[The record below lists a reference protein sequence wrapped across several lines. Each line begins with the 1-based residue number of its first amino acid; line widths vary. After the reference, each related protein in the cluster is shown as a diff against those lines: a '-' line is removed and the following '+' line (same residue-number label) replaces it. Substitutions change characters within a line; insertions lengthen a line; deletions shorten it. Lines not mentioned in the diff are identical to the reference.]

1 MAMLKTTLTGAALG
15 AALAFA
21 ACSTSD
27 APTQT
32 AEAGDPL
39 VAAAH
44 GGEATA
50 ASKAAGE
57 GVYNAHCASC
67 HDNPEASKAPSRD
80 ALKRVSALYVTN
92 ALIMGKM
99 TAQGAPLS
107 AVEVSNV
114 SDFLSGGE
122 ENSTGWIAP
131 NTCPA
136 NKRMPRLN
144 TKPTVAGFGFN
155 YSNKRELSFQ
165 QAGLK
170 PGDLDNLE
178 VAWVMAFPQVGTMRS
193 QAAIVGDTMFLPM
206 ADNNRVFALDIS
218 GDKPCVQ
225 WVYDAGRAVRT
236 SAGYGEIS
244 SGQKIV
250 LVGDMGG
257 FVHAIDARTGKKL
270 WEADIK
276 FFQNQMSTSTPVL
289 YKDRVYAPIS
299 QYELASAAANSYVC
313 CKARGGITA
322 LDAKTGKKIW
332 AQATMPEAKPIKDR
346 GDGQFIWGPSGA
358 PIWNS
363 ASLDTKRNRL
373 YVGTG
378 EANSGPAHPNTDAL
392 MSFDL
397 DTGKILWS
405 HQATADDVYNSGCAP
420 GRESNKNCSG
430 PTVYRDVDFGAS
442 TIFATAP
449 NGKDLV
455 LAGQKSGSVWA
466 MNPDDG
472 SVVWRTPLGHGTA
485 MGGVHWGIAADDKYV
500 YAPIS
505 NTGRPVP
512 GEPQYDPSIIKPGIY
527 ALNLNDGSIAWA
539 FNNTPDC
546 NDARKKYV
554 PACTRLFGL
563 SGAPSVIGDYVV
575 TGGLDGWM
583 YVLDRRTGQLKGKY
597 DTAQSYQGV
606 NGVEGNGGS
615 IDNASII
622 ATHGLL
628 IMNSGYGMFGQAPG
642 NVMIAFKPKKN

>member
-1 MAMLKTTLTGAALG
+1 MGRSWMAALVG
-15 AALAFA
+15 TVALAVSSCTTPA
-21 ACSTSD
+21 DTASTD
-27 APTQT
+27 Q
-32 AEAGDPL
+32 L
-39 VAAAH
+39 VADAH
-44 GGEATA
+44 HGQATA
-50 ASKAAGE
+50 LSKAAGE
-57 GVYNAHCASC
+57 DIYKQHCAAC
-67 HDNPEASKAPSRD
+67 HDNPEATKAPSRD
-80 ALKRVSALYVTN
+80 ALKRVSALYITN

-99 TAQGAPLS
+99 VAQGAPLS

-114 SDFLSGGE
+114 SDYLSAGE
-122 ENSTGWIAP
+122 ENATGWIEP
-131 NTCPA
+131 NRCA
-136 NKRMPRLN
+136 ASKRTPKLDV
-144 TKPTVAGFGFN
+144 KSTVSGFGFN
-155 YSNKRELSFQ
+155 YSNKRELTYA

-178 VAWVMAFPQVGTMRS
+178 VAWTMAFPQVGTMRG

-206 ADNNRVFALDIS
+206 ADNNRVFALDIA

-225 WVYDAGRAVRT
+225 WVYDGGRALRT
-236 SAGYGEIS
+236 SAGYGETS
-244 SGQKIV
+244 NGQKIV
-250 LVGDMGG
+250 MVGDMGG
-257 FVHAIDARTGKKL
+257 FVHALDAKTGRKL
-270 WEADIK
+270 WEADVT
-276 FFQNQMSTSTPVL
+276 FFKNQMVTSTPVL

-299 QYELASAAANSYVC
+299 QYELASASADAYVC

-332 AQATMPEAKPIKDR
+332 AQATMPEATPIKDR

-363 ASLDTKRNRL
+363 ASLDVKRNRL

-405 HQATADDVYNSGCAP
+405 HQATADDVYNAGCFP
-420 GRESNKNCSG
+420 GRETNKNCSG

-442 TIFATAP
+442 TILATAP

-466 MNPDDG
+466 MNPDNG
-472 SVVWRTPLGHGTA
+472 QVVWRTALGHGTA
-485 MGGVHWGIAADDKYV
+485 MGGIHWGIAADDTHI

-505 NTGRPVP
+505 NTGRPVATDP
-512 GEPQYDPSIIKPGIY
+512 AYDTNLIKPGLF
-527 ALNLNDGSIAWA
+527 ALNLNDGSVAWSFYTQA
-539 FNNTPDC
+539 DC
-546 NDARKKYV
+546 TGDRQKRLPQCA
-554 PACTRLFGL
+554 RLFGL
-563 SGAPSVIGDYVV
+563 SAAPSVIGDYVV
-575 TGGLDGWM
+575 AGGLDGWL
-583 YVLDRRTGQLKGKY
+583 YVLDRKTGALKWKY
-597 DTAQSYQGV
+597 DTAQTYQGA

-615 IDNASII
+615 IDAASII

-642 NVMIAFKPKKN
+642 NMMIAFRPKK

>member
-1 MAMLKTTLTGAALG
+1 MSRTLASGLALA
-15 AALAFA
+15 AALALA
-21 ACSTSD
+21 SCTTPD
-27 APTQT
+27 TQT
-32 AEAGDPL
+32 AGGDPL

-44 GGEATA
+44 HGEATA
-50 ASKAAGE
+50 AAKAAGE
-57 GVYNAHCASC
+57 VVYKQHCAAC
-67 HDNPEASKAPSRD
+67 HDNPEPGKAPSRE

-107 AVEVSNV
+107 AIEVSNV
-114 SDFLSGGE
+114 SDYLSAGE
-122 ENSTGWIAP
+122 ENATSWIEP
-131 NTCPA
+131 NRCPA
-136 NKRMPRLN
+136 NRASPRLDV
-144 TKPTVAGFGFN
+144 KPTVSGFGYN
-155 YSNKRELSFQ
+155 YSNKRELTFE

-170 PGDLDNLE
+170 PGDLDNME
-178 VAWVMAFPQVGTMRS
+178 VAWTMAFPQVGTMRG

-225 WVYDAGRAVRT
+225 WTYDGGRALRT
-236 SAGYGEIS
+236 SAGYGELS
-244 SGQKIV
+244 NGQKLV

-257 FVHAIDARTGKKL
+257 SVHAIDAKTGKKQ
-270 WEADIK
+270 WVTDVS
-276 FFQNQMSTSTPVL
+276 FFKNQMVTSTPVL
-289 YKDRVYAPIS
+289 YKDRVFAPVS
-299 QYELASAAANSYVC
+299 QYELASAAADAYVC
-313 CKARGGITA
+313 CKARGGVTA
-322 LDAKTGKKIW
+322 IDAKTGKKIW

-363 ASLDTKRNRL
+363 ASIDVKRNRL

-392 MSFDL
+392 LAFDL

-405 HQATADDVYNSGCAP
+405 HQATADDVYNAGCFP
-420 GRESNKNCSG
+420 GRETNKNCSG

-442 TIFATAP
+442 TIFTKAP
-449 NGKDLV
+449 NGRELV

-472 SVVWRTPLGHGTA
+472 SVVWRTALGHGTA
-485 MGGVHWGIAADDKYV
+485 MGGIHWGIAADDARI

-505 NTGRPVP
+505 NVGRPVATDP
-512 GEPQYDPSIIKPGIY
+512 AYDANAIKPGLY
-527 ALNLNDGSIAWA
+527 ALNLNDGSIAWQ
-539 FNNTPDC
+539 FNTQPDC
-546 NDARKKYV
+546 SDERKK
-554 PACTRLFGL
+554 RLPGCQRL
-563 SGAPSVIGDYVV
+563 VGISAAPSVIGEYVV
-575 TGGLDGWM
+575 AGGLDGM
-583 YVLDRRTGQLKGKY
+583 LYVLDRKTGALKWKY

-615 IDNASII
+615 FDAASII

-628 IMNSGYGMFGQAPG
+628 IANSGYGMFGQAPG
-642 NVMIAFKPKKN
+642 NVMIAFRPKT

>member
-1 MAMLKTTLTGAALG
+1 MLRTIASGVALSAALM
-15 AALAFA
+15 FA
-21 ACSTSD
+21 ACSTSE
-27 APTQT
+27 APP
-32 AEAGDPL
+32 A
-39 VAAAH
+39 
-44 GGEATA
+44 ATA
-50 ASKAAGE
+50 SADPHAGMATLASKAAGE
-57 GVYNAHCASC
+57 DVYKKNCASC
-67 HDNPEASKAPSRD
+67 HDNPEATKAPSRE
-80 ALKRVSALYVTN
+80 ALSRVSALYVTN

-99 TAQGAPLS
+99 VAQGSQLS

-114 SDFLSGGE
+114 SDFLSAGE
-122 ENSTGWIAP
+122 ANATGWIEP
-131 NTCPA
+131 NRCPA
-136 NKRMPRLN
+136 SKRTPRLN
-144 TKPTVAGFGFN
+144 TKPTVAGFGFD
-155 YSNKRELSFQ
+155 YSNKRELTFQ

-178 VAWVMAFPQVGTMRS
+178 IAWVMAFPQVGTMRS

-244 SGQKIV
+244 NGQKIIM
-250 LVGDMGG
+250 VGDMGG

-270 WEADIK
+270 WEADVK
-276 FFQNQMSTSTPVL
+276 FFQNQMTTSTPVL

-299 QYELASAAANSYVC
+299 QYELASAAADSYVC

-346 GDGQFIWGPSGA
+346 GDGQYIWGPSGA

-392 MSFDL
+392 LSFDL
-397 DTGKILWS
+397 DTGKIVWA
-405 HQATADDVYNSGCAP
+405 HQATADDVYNSGCFP

-455 LAGQKSGSVWA
+455 LAGQKSGSLWA
-466 MNPDDG
+466 MNPDNG
-472 SVVWRTPLGHGTA
+472 EVVWRTALGHGTA
-485 MGGVHWGIAADDKYV
+485 MGGIHWGIAADATHV

-512 GEPQYDPSIIKPGIY
+512 TDPAYDQNLIKPGLF
-527 ALNLNDGSIAWA
+527 ALNLNDGSVAWSFYTQA
-539 FNNTPDC
+539 DC
-546 NDARKKYV
+546 EGDRRARI
-554 PACTRLFGL
+554 PQCARLFGL
-563 SGAPSVIGDYVV
+563 SGAPTVIGDYVV
-575 TGGLDGWM
+575 AGGLDGWL
-583 YVLDRRTGQLKGKY
+583 YVLDKKTGALKWKH
-597 DTAQSYQGV
+597 DTAQKYQGI
-606 NGVEGNGGS
+606 NGVEGIGGS

-622 ATHGLL
+622 ATHGLM

>member
-1 MAMLKTTLTGAALG
+1 MLALAAT
-15 AALAFA
+15 LAFA
-21 ACSTSD
+21 SCTN
-27 APTQT
+27 APTTQT
-32 AEAGDPL
+32 AANDPM
-39 VAAAH
+39 VDAAH
-44 GGEATA
+44 HGAATA

-57 GVYNAHCASC
+57 AVYKQHCASC
-67 HDNPEASKAPSRD
+67 HDNPDASKAPGRD
-80 ALKRVSALYVTN
+80 ALKRVSALTVTN

-99 TAQGAPLS
+99 VAQGAPLS

-114 SDFLSGGE
+114 SDYVSGGE
-122 ENSTGWIAP
+122 DNSTGWIAP
-131 NTCPA
+131 NMCA
-136 NKRMPRLN
+136 AGKRTPKL
-144 TKPTVAGFGFN
+144 TDKPSVSGFGFN
-155 YSNKRELSFQ
+155 YSNKRQLSLQ

-170 PGDLDNLE
+170 AGDLDNLE
-178 VAWVMAFPQVGTMRS
+178 VAWVMAFPQVGTMRG

-218 GDKPCVQ
+218 GEKPCVQ
-225 WVYDAGRAVRT
+225 WIYDGGRALRT
-236 SAGYGEIS
+236 SAGYGEMS
-244 SGQKIV
+244 NGQKLV
-250 LVGDMGG
+250 MVGDMGG
-257 FVHAIDARTGKKL
+257 YVHAIDAKTGKKL
-270 WEADIK
+270 WEQDVK
-276 FFQNQMSTSTPVL
+276 FFKNQMVTSTPVL
-289 YKDRVYAPIS
+289 YKDRVFAPVS
-299 QYELASAAANSYVC
+299 QYELASAAADAYVC

-332 AQATMPEAKPIKDR
+332 AQATMEEAKPIKDR
-346 GDGQFIWGPSGA
+346 GDGQMIWGPSGA

-392 MSFDL
+392 LSFDL
-397 DTGKILWS
+397 DTGKIVWA
-405 HQATADDVYNSGCAP
+405 HQATSNDVYNSGCFP
-420 GRESNKNCSG
+420 GRETSKNCSG

-466 MNPDDG
+466 MNPDNG
-472 SVVWRTPLGHGTA
+472 EVVWRNALGHGTA
-485 MGGVHWGIAADDKYV
+485 MGGVHWGIAADETHV

-512 GEPQYDPSIIKPGIY
+512 TDPAYDANLIKPGIY
-527 ALNLNDGSIAWA
+527 ALNLNDGSIAWNFPVA
-539 FNNTPDC
+539 ADC
-546 NDARKKYV
+546 SGDRQKRM
-554 PACTRLFGL
+554 PTCQRLFGL

-575 TGGLDGWM
+575 TGGLDGWL
-583 YVLDRRTGQLKGKY
+583 YVLDRKTGALKWKY
-597 DTAQSYQGV
+597 DTAQTYKGI
-606 NGVEGNGGS
+606 NGVDGNGGS

-642 NVMIAFKPKKN
+642 NVMIAFKPKKG

>member
-1 MAMLKTTLTGAALG
+1 MKRLSAAGAAL

-27 APTQT
+27 TTQV
-32 AEAGDPL
+32 ASNDP
-39 VAAAH
+39 VADAH
-44 GGEATA
+44 HGVATA

-57 GVYNAHCASC
+57 AVYKQHCAVC
-67 HDNPEASKAPSRD
+67 HDNPDATKSPSRET
-80 ALKRVSALYVTN
+80 LSRVSALYVTN

-99 TAQGAPLS
+99 VAQGAPLS

-114 SDFLSGGE
+114 SDYLSAGE
-122 ENSTGWIAP
+122 QNATGWIEP
-131 NTCPA
+131 NRCPA
-136 NKRMPRLN
+136 NRRTPKLN
-144 TKPTVAGFGFN
+144 TKPLVSGFGFN
-155 YSNKRELSFQ
+155 YSNKRELSFE

-178 VAWVMAFPQVGTMRS
+178 VAWVMAFPQVGTMRG
-193 QAAIVGDTMFLPM
+193 QAAVVGDTMFLPM

-225 WVYDAGRAVRT
+225 WVYDGGRALRT
-236 SAGYGEIS
+236 SAGYGELS
-244 SGQKIV
+244 NGQKIV
-250 LVGDMGG
+250 MVGDMGG
-257 FVHAIDARTGKKL
+257 FVHALDAKTGRKL
-270 WEADIK
+270 WETDVK
-276 FFQNQMSTSTPVL
+276 FFQNQMVTSTPVL
-289 YKDRVYAPIS
+289 YKDRVFAPIS
-299 QYELASAAANSYVC
+299 QYELASAASDAYVC

-322 LDAKTGKKIW
+322 IDAKTGKKIW
-332 AQATMPEAKPIKDR
+332 AQATMPEAKPLKDR

-363 ASLDTKRNRL
+363 ASLDVKRNRL

-405 HQATADDVYNSGCAP
+405 HQATSDDVYNSGCFP
-420 GRESNKNCSG
+420 GRETNKNCSG

-442 TIFATAP
+442 TILATAP

-455 LAGQKSGSVWA
+455 LGGQKSGSMWA
-466 MNPDDG
+466 MNPDNG
-472 SVVWRTPLGHGTA
+472 EVVWRTALGHGTA
-485 MGGVHWGIAADDKYV
+485 MGGIHWGIAADSTHV

-512 GEPQYDPSIIKPGIY
+512 TDPAYDQNLIKPGLF
-527 ALNLNDGSIAWA
+527 ALNLNDGSIAWSFYTKA
-539 FNNTPDC
+539 DC
-546 NDARKKYV
+546 EGDRRTRMPQCA
-554 PACTRLFGL
+554 RLFGL
-563 SGAPSVIGDYVV
+563 SGAPTVIGDYVV
-575 TGGLDGWM
+575 SGGLDGM
-583 YVLDRRTGQLKGKY
+583 LYVLDKKTGALKWKY
-597 DTAQSYQGV
+597 DTAQKYQGV

-615 IDNASII
+615 IDAASII
-622 ATHGLL
+622 ATDGLL

-642 NVMIAFKPKKN
+642 NVMIAFRPKKG